1 MEDVLHLRD
10 ERPPPLRVAGRRALQ
25 LRAEDE
31 QIVVLALGEVG
42 VAEDEVFV
50 APEPTTPGAQPAV
63 GLDEV

>member
-1 MEDVLHLRD
+1 MEDLSHLRD

-42 VAEDEVFV
+42 VAEDEVPV
-50 APEPTTPGAQPAV
+50 ALEATTPSAQPIV